1 MFPTID
7 LSMLNNPN
15 SFVLRVFPS
24 RIYYIGVV
32 DSIPKFIYN
41 NSFGFDY
48 MKPTQKASAI
58 VKKDFMAGFIV
69 DLPFSK
75 LGPNS

>member
-1 MFPTID
+1 
-7 LSMLNNPN
+7 
-15 SFVLRVFPS
+15 
-24 RIYYIGVV
+24 
-32 DSIPKFIYN
+32 
-41 NSFGFDY
+41 